1 MNDRGHKLR
10 LLLVEDNP
18 GDVFLIKEMLRDTGV
33 DLKITVAEDGQKALE
48 ILDRSNGDLDNPID
62 FVILDLNL
70 PKVNGFE
77 VLSYMKKMHGLKEIP
92 VVIMTGSMN
101 KEDRSTA
108 TSMGAVNY
116 LNKPSC
122 NRDFEAI
129 VDWMKVALV
138 QPEKAVT
145 G

>member
-1 MNDRGHKLR
+1 MKDRGRKLL

-33 DLKITVAEDGQKALE
+33 DLKITVAEDGKKALD
-48 ILDRSNGDLDNPID
+48 ILDRAIANVDNHID

-77 VLSYMKKMHGLKEIP
+77 VLSFMKKMHGMKDIP
-92 VVIMTGSMN
+92 VVIMTGSIN
-101 KEDRSTA
+101 LEDRIAT
-108 TSMGAVNY
+108 TSMGAANY

-122 NRDFEAI
+122 NSDFEAI
-129 VDWMKVALV
+129 VDYLKAALEQTDRFV
-138 QPEKAVT
+138 N